1 MKLVKRS
8 LIFAVLCLS
17 LVSCGETK
25 ESSSAPAS
33 STPKESE
40 PAPSSKAPEVSSP
53 QVSSTPVSSEE
64 PAPASSS
71 ETPAPSTAVTKAIDF
86 TKFTALTAAGNADDG
101 FFYGVGVKYKESKS
115 AGTVQTGGAG
125 VITSSKLNH
134 VIYFTTTGSGTIT
147 LSGKSGSKEERR
159 LYLVKEGAE
168 QGDFTAEG
176 VQVCTLTEAGEAA
189 DFTDT
194 VFNLPTAGKY
204 YLISNENVT
213 LSKIEVTYDPA
224 VSEGT
229 ANDTTVTLASN
240 NYLDAEL
247 LYPGKIANNTVYGD
261 FTFTSA
267 GSEVIFKGKV
277 NGKKPTRDDKVHY
290 NYVHLKQGDTVKFTS
305 SGAGTATVAIAYAN
319 KTLAE
324 DGTTA
329 LDTTVTLTDGTTPTT
344 KTLHD
349 DSVDAQS
356 LSFNV
361 SAGTYTL
368 SADHDI
374 YFQALNVAVI

>member
-25 ESSSAPAS
+25 ESSSSPAS

-40 PAPSSKAPEVSSP
+40 PAPSSKDPEVSSS
-53 QVSSTPVSSEE
+53 QISSSPISSEE
-64 PAPASSS
+64 
-71 ETPAPSTAVTKAIDF
+71 PAPSTAVTKAIDF
-86 TKFTALTAAGNADDG
+86 TKFTALTAAGDADDG

-115 AGTVQTGGAG
+115 AGTVQTGGSG
-125 VITSSKLNH
+125 VISSSKLNH

-194 VFNLPTAGKY
+194 VFNLPKAGKY
-204 YLISNENVT
+204 YLMSNENVT

-224 VSEGT
+224 KAEGS
-229 ANDTTVTLASN
+229 ANNTTVTLARNS
-240 NYLDAEL
+240 YLDAEL

-277 NGKKPTRDDKVHY
+277 NGKKPKRDDKVHY

-305 SGAGTATVAIAYAN
+305 AGAGTATVAIAYAK

>member
-25 ESSSAPAS
+25 ESPSSPAS

-40 PAPSSKAPEVSSP
+40 PAPSSKNPEVSS
-53 QVSSTPVSSEE
+53 QVSSSPISSEE

-71 ETPAPSTAVTKAIDF
+71 EAPAPSTAVTKAIDF
-86 TKFTALTAAGNADDG
+86 TKFNALTAAGDADDG

-115 AGTVQTGGAG
+115 AGTVQTGGSG
-125 VITSSKLNH
+125 VISSSKLNH
-134 VIYFTTTGSGTIT
+134 VIYFTTTGSGT
-147 LSGKSGSKEERR
+147 GKSGSKEERR

-194 VFNLPTAGKY
+194 VFNLPNAGKY
-204 YLISNENVT
+204 YLMSNENVT

-224 VSEGT
+224 KAEGS
-229 ANDTTVTLASN
+229 ANDTTVALASN
-240 NYLDAEL
+240 SYLDAEL

-277 NGKKPTRDDKVHY
+277 NGKKPKRDDKVHY

-305 SGAGTATVAIAYAN
+305 SGAGTATVAIAYAK

-349 DSVDAQS
+349 DSFDAQS